1 MLGFFVFQ
9 KLVNWLPPFTRKLN
23 PREFILLG
31 FFICNNQGCSH
42 LIIKQ
47 KPRGFSPEVSGPP
60 RVQNL
65 DFTVRV
71 FCFSKTC
78 ELAST
83 FHEKVKPQ
91 GIYSFGVFRFFYY
104 IGAMDDFN
112 K

>member
-1 MLGFFVFQ
+1 MKSRDFIEKIINDPSFFYEIM
-9 KLVNWLPPFTRKLN
+9 KGKMW
-23 PREFILLG
+23 
-31 FFICNNQGCSH
+31 
-42 LIIKQ
+42 
-47 KPRGFSPEVSGPP
+47 GFSPEVSGPP

-91 GIYSFGVFRFFYY
+91 GIYSFGVFRFYYY
-104 IGAMDDFN
+104 IGTMVAFN
-112 K
+112 KWVEEHNKSVT